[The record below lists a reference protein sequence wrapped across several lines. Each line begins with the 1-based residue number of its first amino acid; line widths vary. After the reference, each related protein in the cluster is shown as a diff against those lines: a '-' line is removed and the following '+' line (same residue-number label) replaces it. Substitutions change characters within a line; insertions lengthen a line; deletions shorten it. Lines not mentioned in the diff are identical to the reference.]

1 MNTKLQ
7 EIIRLATELAGE
19 SEDTLISPEGVYF
32 PSWLKVIGDNLKT
45 TFPSGWTGEEG
56 HSVKVDF
63 PWAGLIW
70 DGVKSWP
77 GITEEQ
83 KASIDGNFHTGPNW
97 TLFSQARPPFRF
109 VPNADHIA
117 VRQTGERALPGGHV
131 IPTFE
136 WEKLGPLENVWT
148 VQPGSYD
155 TEAALRGAVE
165 AWVLQSYGI

>member
-1 MNTKLQ
+1 MNPKLQ

-19 SEDTLISPEGVYF
+19 SEGTPVSPEGVYRPAWLALMSDKLRAEF
-32 PSWLKVIGDNLKT
+32 PSGVIGDGV
-45 TFPSGWTGEEG
+45 SA
-56 HSVKVDF
+56 VRVDF
-63 PWAGLIW
+63 PHNGLIW

-97 TLFSQARPPFRF
+97 TLFSQTRPPFRF